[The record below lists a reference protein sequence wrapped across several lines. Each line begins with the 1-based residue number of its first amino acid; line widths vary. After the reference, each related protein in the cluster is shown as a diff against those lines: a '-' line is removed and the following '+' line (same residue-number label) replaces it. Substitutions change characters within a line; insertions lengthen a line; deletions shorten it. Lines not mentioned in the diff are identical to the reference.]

1 LPAGAV
7 VLAEPKRNT
16 AEIPLAVWPCAQRTS
31 QWQRHG
37 RYLSESNRHP
47 GKMLPALA
55 RQAISAY
62 SEPGDLVVDPMSGIG
77 TTLVEAI
84 HLGRRAAGVELE
96 ERWARLADENVDLA
110 RDQGATG
117 SAQVISGDARE
128 LPRLLGTRAAALLL
142 TSPPYG
148 DATLGDPSAG
158 GGIKRARAAEGR
170 RVSRAEHDRAAGGM
184 RAGRYGERAGNVAAL
199 PYGRVDLVLTSP
211 PYACEVGRLD
221 KKAWGKGRDLCPT
234 RARNYSADH
243 SNLGHARG
251 RTYLQAMADI
261 YNACAAV
268 LKPGGFLVVVTKDMR
283 RRGALRNLA
292 GDTIAL
298 CEQTGLLYWQHV
310 IALLAT
316 IRDGELV
323 ARPSFWQRMQIKR
336 ALERGD
342 RTHLVCHE
350 DVLVF
355 RKPAADGAARST
367 QACGPTD
374 ASQGVV
380 EASAA

>member
-1 LPAGAV
+1 MPAGAV
-7 VLAEPKRNT
+7 VLAEPKRDT
-16 AEIPLAVWPCAQRTS
+16 ADIPLAVWPCAQRTS

-55 RQAISAY
+55 RHAISAY

-84 HLGRRAAGVELE
+84 HLGRRAAGIELE
-96 ERWARLADENVDLA
+96 ERWARLADENIGLT

-117 SAQVISGDARE
+117 SAQVIRGDARD
-128 LPRLLGTRAAALLL
+128 LPRLLGTRAADLLL

-148 DATLGDPSAG
+148 DATLGDPNAD
-158 GGIKRARAAEGR
+158 GGIERCRADR
-170 RVSRAEHDRAAGGM
+170 DRAAGGV
-184 RAGRYGERAGNVAAL
+184 RAGRHGERPGNVAAL

-221 KKAWGKGRDLCPT
+221 KQAWGKGGDLCPT

-251 RTYLQAMADI
+251 RTYLRAMADI
-261 YNACAAV
+261 YEACAAV
-268 LKPGGFLVVVTKDMR
+268 LRPGGFLVVVTKDMR

-316 IRDGELV
+316 IRDGELIP
-323 ARPSFWQRMQIKR
+323 RPSFWQRMQIKR
-336 ALERGD
+336 ALERGE

-355 RKPAADGAARST
+355 RKPTGDDAAQSREAS
-367 QACGPTD
+367 GPTKEPLE
-374 ASQGVV
+374 AA

>member
-1 LPAGAV
+1 
-7 VLAEPKRNT
+7 
-16 AEIPLAVWPCAQRTS
+16 
-31 QWQRHG
+31 
-37 RYLSESNRHP
+37 
-47 GKMLPALA
+47 MLPALA

-62 SEPGDLVVDPMSGIG
+62 SAPGDLVVDPMSGIG

-84 HLGRRAAGVELE
+84 HLGRRAAGIELE
-96 ERWARLADENVDLA
+96 ERWARLADDNVDLA

-117 SAQVISGDARE
+117 SAQVIRGDACE
-128 LPRLLGTRAAALLL
+128 LARLLGTRAADLLL
-142 TSPPYG
+142 TSPRYG
-148 DATLGDPSAG
+148 DATLGDPSAD
-158 GGIKRARAAEGR
+158 GGIERSRAAEGH
-170 RVSRAEHDRAAGGM
+170 RVSRADLDRAAGGV
-184 RAGRYGERAGNVAAL
+184 RSGRYGEGAGNVAAL

-211 PYACEVGRLD
+211 PYACEVGQLD
-221 KKAWGKGRDLCPT
+221 KKAWGKGGDLCPT
-234 RARNYSADH
+234 RARNYSADR

-251 RTYLQAMADI
+251 RTYLEAMAGI
-261 YNACAAV
+261 YEACAAV

-323 ARPSFWQRMQIKR
+323 PRPSFWQGMQIKR
-336 ALERGD
+336 ALERGE

-355 RKPAADGAARST
+355 RKRIGDDAAPATNVLGATDGSRAA
-367 QACGPTD
+367 A
-374 ASQGVV
+374 
-380 EASAA
+380 EARAA

>member
-1 LPAGAV
+1 
-7 VLAEPKRNT
+7 
-16 AEIPLAVWPCAQRTS
+16 VWLCAQRTS

-84 HLGRRAAGVELE
+84 HLGRRAAGIELE
-96 ERWARLADENVDLA
+96 ERWARLADENVELA

-117 SAQVISGDARE
+117 SAHVVRGDARE
-128 LPRLLGTRAAALLL
+128 LARLLGTRAADLLL

-148 DATLGDPSAG
+148 DATLGGPSAD
-158 GGIKRARAAEGR
+158 GGI
-170 RVSRAEHDRAAGGM
+170 
-184 RAGRYGERAGNVAAL
+184 ERAGNVAAL

-261 YNACAAV
+261 YDACAAV

-292 GDTIAL
+292 GDTITL
-298 CEQTGLLYWQHV
+298 CEDVGLVYWQHV

-316 IRDGELV
+316 IRDSELV
-323 ARPSFWQRMQIKR
+323 PRPSFWQRMQIKR
-336 ALERGD
+336 ALERGE

-355 RKPAADGAARST
+355 RKPIGDDAAQAMNVLGST
-367 QACGPTD
+367 ND
-374 ASQGVV
+374 LR
-380 EASAA
+380 ASAEARAA